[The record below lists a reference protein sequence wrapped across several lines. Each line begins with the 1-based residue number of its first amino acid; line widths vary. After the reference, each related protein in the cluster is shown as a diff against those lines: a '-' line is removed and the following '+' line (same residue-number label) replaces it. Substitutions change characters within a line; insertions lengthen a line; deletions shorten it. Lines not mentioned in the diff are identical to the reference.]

1 MESINVELENENSNI
16 LNIKKKRHIPIFRI
30 TVITLLLAIFLTLVS
45 SVVVAKDTIHKVFD
59 DFNKIIEENEETLI
73 YVGEIVPETE
83 DILEDVDD
91 IKMRSES
98 TSRKTSRI
106 FTISKIL
113 CKIQNCIDK
122 DDYNDDY
129 VDAVHG

>member
-1 MESINVELENENSNI
+1 MESINVDLENENSNI

-91 IKMRSES
+91 IKIRSES

>member
-16 LNIKKKRHIPIFRI
+16 LNIKKKRHIPIFKI

>member
-1 MESINVELENENSNI
+1 MESINVDLENENSNI
-16 LNIKKKRHIPIFRI
+16 LNIKKKRHIPIFKI